1 MRPPVPLMV
10 RSEFS
15 FLNGAS
21 RLEELVK
28 VAAQLGYDTLALT
41 DVDHLCGVPEFLGL
55 CKRHGVR
62 PILGVELTLNTGRI
76 IALAKSRKGFASL
89 CRLLTQS
96 HLENERRQPKL
107 HEGRLLDDAEDM
119 ILIAGGNDAPLVSW
133 VYQRRMEK
141 AEAWLRGVRDRL
153 SADFFVR
160 IERTFQPMQQEFNAH
175 LTALCSDLNIP
186 VVACNPVHYARPD
199 QYRIFDLL
207 SCIRNL
213 IKLDDPHPERP
224 INGFGYLQS
233 PTAFT
238 RLFEDMPQ
246 ALEMTHVIADRCED
260 YSLNDEAY
268 RPRFGSISEDA
279 SIRKLCQL
287 AEAGARRKYG
297 TIDDELDKRI
307 KYELSVI
314 TDLGFAGY
322 FLIVH
327 DLLTFARSKGVR
339 YAGRGSS
346 ADSVV
351 AYCLDITKV
360 DAFKRNLR
368 FERFINPERK
378 ESLPDIDIDFDR
390 RYREAIVQYVIGK
403 YGQEHVAGVA
413 SFNRYRAR
421 GAIRDVANAIGFET
435 EDIDK
440 LARYSHWA
448 LSAKRIASTLDS
460 RPEIR
465 SLKVDRKKF
474 ELLFEL
480 CAGLDDMPR
489 HISAHPCGVMITGAP
504 VQGITPLL
512 RAANGMLISHYDKD
526 GVEDLG
532 LVKFDLLSL
541 PTLGVVEDTA
551 VMVRRHS
558 PKFEYDQIPLDDE
571 ETFELLRSGETT
583 GGFQNESP
591 AQQSLAP
598 RLQARTI
605 EDVIAAVALIR
616 PGPLKGEMIEPFVR
630 RRNGTE
636 PVASIHPVIDKILEH
651 TYGVVLYQEQVI
663 SIAVELAG
671 FTPGQADVLRRT
683 ISHNRS
689 YEKMA
694 ELGEQFVKQA
704 IERGVEPE
712 LAEKVFTWIQGYAGY
727 GFCEAHAASF
737 GDTSYKTA
745 YLLKHHPAE
754 FYASLLNHQP
764 MGFFPAAT
772 LMNEAR
778 RRGIVVY
785 GPDCNSSG
793 ASTTVQNGTI
803 RIGLLQISGM
813 KEAEAGKIVAA
824 APYLSWGDFVRRVR
838 LNRDLL
844 ENLVLSGAF
853 DSLHKNRKELLF
865 SLGTILPPAETGRLV
880 LALDLEPVI
889 SRRPDFDAFTRSM
902 QEHRVLGFSPD
913 RHIISFWRESLAKRG
928 IQTCR
933 DVKTNQDSKAVLS
946 AAGVVIRPHTPPTK
960 SGKRV
965 IFFSLEDESGLLN
978 VTVFPDVQEKFGHLI
993 PGQSMLVVTGRKDKR
1008 GSNGL
1013 TALHLAKIPERAGQ
1027 SWHKK

>member
-1 MRPPVPLMV
+1 MKTPVPLFL

-28 VAAQLGYDTLALT
+28 VAAQLGYSTLALT
-41 DVDHLCGVPEFLGL
+41 DLDHLCGVPEFLGL
-55 CKRHGVR
+55 CKRHELR
-62 PILGVELTLNTGRI
+62 PILGVELTLDTGRI
-76 IALAKSRKGFASL
+76 VALAKNRRGFTSL
-89 CRLLTQS
+89 CKLLTVS
-96 HLENERRQPKL
+96 HLENERRQPRLSESKL
-107 HEGRLLDDAEDM
+107 FELAEDV
-119 ILIAGGNDAPLVSW
+119 ILIAGGTSAPFASW
-133 VYQRRMEK
+133 LQERK
-141 AEAWLRGVRDRL
+141 AERVRQWLLKTTERFGEN
-153 SADFFVR
+153 FCVR
-160 IERTFQPMQQEFNAH
+160 IERTSQPMQQEFNAS
-175 LTALCSDLNIP
+175 LMRLCTELSLP
-186 VVACNPVHYARPD
+186 VIACNSVCYARSE
-199 QYRIFDLL
+199 QFEVFDLL
-207 SCIRNL
+207 CCIRNL
-213 IKLDDPHPERP
+213 IKVDEPHPERP
-224 INGFGYLQS
+224 INAFEFLRS
-233 PTAFT
+233 PDLLLKQFSDVPELLSATNAVA
-238 RLFEDMPQ
+238 E
-246 ALEMTHVIADRCED
+246 RCED
-260 YSLNDEAY
+260 YTLADVRFRPHFGDIDE
-268 RPRFGSISEDA
+268 SESMA
-279 SIRKLCQL
+279 LL
-287 AEAGARRKYG
+287 HLLTEAGAVRKYG
-297 TIDDELDKRI
+297 SIGSELRTRLT
-307 KYELSVI
+307 YELEVI
-314 TDLGFAGY
+314 AELGFSGY
-322 FLIVH
+322 FMIMN

-378 ESLPDIDIDFDR
+378 ESLPDIDVDFDR
-390 RYREAIVQYVIGK
+390 RYREEIVRYVIDK

-421 GAIRDVANAIGFET
+421 GAIRDAAKALGFET
-435 EDIDK
+435 VDIDK

-448 LSAKRIASTLDS
+448 LSAKRIAATLES
-460 RPEIR
+460 KPEMR
-465 SLKVDRKKF
+465 ALQVDKKKF

-480 CAGLDDMPR
+480 CAGLDDLPR
-489 HISAHPCGVMITGAP
+489 HISAHPCGVMITGVP
-504 VQGITPLL
+504 VQEITPLL
-512 RAANGMLISHYDKD
+512 RAANGMLISHFDKD

-551 VMVRRHS
+551 VMVRQHS
-558 PKFEYDQIPLDDE
+558 PEFQYDQIPLDDE
-571 ETFELLRSGETT
+571 QTFELLQSGETA

-598 RLQARTI
+598 RLQAKTI

-616 PGPLKGEMIEPFVR
+616 PGPLKGEMVEPFVR

-636 PVASIHPVIDKILEH
+636 QVTSIHPVIDKILKH

-663 SIAVELAG
+663 SIAVDLAG

-694 ELGEQFVKQA
+694 ELGEQFIKQA

-745 YLLKHHPAE
+745 FLLQHHPAE

-764 MGFFPAAT
+764 MGFYPAAT

-778 RRGIVVY
+778 RKGILVF
-785 GPDCNSSG
+785 GPCCSQSDALTRVQGG
-793 ASTTVQNGTI
+793 AI
-803 RIGLLQISGM
+803 RVGLLQVTGLN
-813 KEAEAGKIVAA
+813 EEYVARLTA
-824 APYLSWGDFVRRVR
+824 ARPFSSWGDFTRRVR
-838 LNRDLL
+838 LDRDLM
-844 ENLVLSGAF
+844 ENLVLAGAF
-853 DSLHKNRKELLF
+853 DALHPNRMELLF
-865 SLGTILPPAETGRLV
+865 SLGTLLPPDKHGL
-880 LALDLEPVI
+880 LALPLDLEPVI
-889 SRRPDFDAFTRSM
+889 TSRPDFDPFTRSL

-913 RHIISFWRESLAKRG
+913 RHIISFWRETLAKRR

-933 DVKTNQDSKAVLS
+933 QVKTNPDQHAILS

-965 IFFSLEDESGLLN
+965 IFFSLEDETGLLN
-978 VTVFPDVQEKFGHLI
+978 VTVFPDVQEKYGHLM
-993 PGQSMLVVTGRKDKR
+993 PGKSMLVVTGRKDKR

-1013 TALHLAKIPERAGQ
+1013 TATKLSLMPDRN
-1027 SWHKK
+1027 

>member
-1 MRPPVPLMV
+1 MKVPVPLMV

-41 DVDHLCGVPEFLGL
+41 DLDHLCGVPEFLGL
-55 CKRHGVR
+55 CKRHRVR
-62 PILGVELTLNTGRI
+62 PILGAELTLNSGRI
-76 IALAKSRKGFASL
+76 IALAKSRRGFASL
-89 CRLLTQS
+89 CRLLTES
-96 HLENERRQPKL
+96 HLENERRQPML
-107 HEGRLLDDAEDM
+107 QVGRLLDDAED
-119 ILIAGGNDAPLVSW
+119 LIVITGGNDAPFASW

-141 AEAWLRGVRDRL
+141 AEAWLRGMRERL
-153 SADFFVR
+153 GADFYVR
-160 IERTFQPMQQEFNAH
+160 IERTFQPMLQEFNAR
-175 LTALCSDLNIP
+175 LVSLCSGLNIP
-186 VVACNPVHYARPD
+186 VVACNPVHFAHPD

-238 RLFEDMPQ
+238 RLFEDMPL
-246 ALEMTHVIADRCED
+246 ALEMTHSIAGRCED
-260 YSLNDEAY
+260 YSLNDEMY
-268 RPRFGSISEDA
+268 RPQFGSVSEDA
-279 SIRKLCQL
+279 SIRTLYQL
-287 AEAGARRKYG
+287 TEAGARRKYG
-297 TIDDELDKRI
+297 SISEELDKRI

-314 TDLGFAGY
+314 TELGFAGY

-327 DLLTFARSKGVR
+327 DLLSFASLKGVR
-339 YAGRGSS
+339 HAGRGSS

-378 ESLPDIDIDFDR
+378 DSLPDIDIDFDR
-390 RYREAIVQYVIGK
+390 RYREDIVQYVIGK
-403 YGQEHVAGVA
+403 YGQKHVAGVA

-421 GAIRDVANAIGFET
+421 GAIRDVAKAIGFET

-465 SLKVDRKKF
+465 SLQVDKNKF

-504 VQGITPLL
+504 VQGITPLR

-551 VMVRRHS
+551 VMVRQHS

-571 ETFELLRSGETT
+571 KTFELLRSGETT

-616 PGPLKGEMIEPFVR
+616 PGPLKGEMVEPFVR

-636 PVASIHPVIDKILEH
+636 QVVSIHPVIDKILEH

-689 YEKMA
+689 HEKMA

-745 YLLKHHPAE
+745 YLLQHHPAE

-778 RRGIVVY
+778 RRGIAVL
-785 GPDCNSSG
+785 GPDCNSSV
-793 ASTTVQNGTI
+793 ATTTVQDGAI
-803 RIGLLQISGM
+803 RIGLLQISGVNDELANQIM
-813 KEAEAGKIVAA
+813 AA
-824 APYLSWGDFVRRVR
+824 RPNLTWGDFVRRIR
-838 LNRDLL
+838 LNRDIL
-844 ENLVLSGAF
+844 ENLVLSGTF
-853 DSLHKNRKELLF
+853 DSLHPNRKELLF
-865 SLGTILPPAETGRLV
+865 SLGTILPPNETGKLS

-889 SRRPDFDAFTRSM
+889 SPRPDFDAFTRSM

-933 DVKTNQDSKAVLS
+933 EVKTNQDSSAVLS

-1013 TALHLAKIPERAGQ
+1013 TASHLAPLPDRFG
-1027 SWHKK
+1027 KK